1 MYDIETIQIL
11 RANIKDTLEKYKED
25 LIYGVD
31 NMEKLQYA
39 RGKINALEV
48 LLQDL
53 NDLLKKDE
61 NIYKIS
67 RLALLSKF
75 ISKILRN
82 ILSKN

>member
-11 RANIKDTLEKYKED
+11 RAKVKDTLEKYKED

-61 NIYKIS
+61 NI
-67 RLALLSKF
+67 
-75 ISKILRN
+75 
-82 ILSKN
+82 

>member
-11 RANIKDTLEKYKED
+11 RANIKDTLNKYKED

-61 NIYKIS
+61 NI
-67 RLALLSKF
+67 
-75 ISKILRN
+75 
-82 ILSKN
+82 

>member
-61 NIYKIS
+61 NI
-67 RLALLSKF
+67 
-75 ISKILRN
+75 
-82 ILSKN
+82 

>member
-11 RANIKDTLEKYKED
+11 RANIKDTLEKYKDD

-31 NMEKLQYA
+31 NIEKLQYA

-61 NIYKIS
+61 NI
-67 RLALLSKF
+67 
-75 ISKILRN
+75 
-82 ILSKN
+82 

>member
-11 RANIKDTLEKYKED
+11 RANIKDTLEKYKDD

-31 NMEKLQYA
+31 NIEKLQYA

-53 NDLLKKDE
+53 NDMLKKDE
-61 NIYKIS
+61 NI
-67 RLALLSKF
+67 
-75 ISKILRN
+75 
-82 ILSKN
+82 